1 MNEPTLSVRDLK
13 VRIGKREIVHGISFD
28 VAREQTLGIVGESGS
43 GKTMSVLAATGLLDA
58 PGASV
63 SGTSTLAGDV
73 QLVGASDRLLRSVHG
88 GRIGFVFQDPGT
100 SLNPLLTLERQ
111 ITESLETHRRM
122 TRRQARDRALE
133 LLEAVGLPDPET
145 RLHAYP
151 HQLSGGQKQRVMV
164 AIAMA
169 CDPELLV
176 ADEPTTALD
185 VTTQAQIVDLVRELQ
200 RDFGTAVVWISHDLG
215 VIGQIADDVTVLQD
229 GHAVE
234 QAPVL
239 DVFDRP
245 QHPYTRELLQARP
258 VIGAAGPPPPPDDT
272 ETLLDVDGLDVRFG
286 VSTPVGTSVV
296 HAVKDLSFRIRRGT
310 TLGLV
315 GESGSGKST
324 VAAALTGLVK
334 PDAGRAKLGDADVF
348 GVRGSAEKALRRRI
362 SLVFQDPFSTLNPR
376 ARVGAAIEEPLRVHR
391 VVDGKSA
398 RRARVNELLEL
409 VGLPTSFASR
419 YPHELSGGERQRVSI
434 ARALAG
440 EPELLIL
447 DEATASL
454 DVSVQARVLDLL
466 ATLQR
471 DMGLTYLFIAHDLAV
486 VQQVS
491 HDVLV
496 MRAGEAVEYRPAAD
510 LFTAPEHDY
519 TRKLL
524 DAVPPERPRVST

>member
-1 MNEPTLSVRDLK
+1 MSDPTLSVRDLR
-13 VRIGKREIVHGISFD
+13 VRIGQREIVHGISFD
-28 VAREQTLGIVGESGS
+28 VAPEQTLGIVGESGS

-185 VTTQAQIVDLVRELQ
+185 VTTQAQIVDLVRDLQ

-215 VIGQIADDVTVLQD
+215 VIGQIADEVTVLQG

-245 QHPYTRELLQARP
+245 QHPYTRELLHARP
-258 VIGAAGPPPPPDDT
+258 SSAP
-272 ETLLDVDGLDVRFG
+272 
-286 VSTPVGTSVV
+286 
-296 HAVKDLSFRIRRGT
+296 
-310 TLGLV
+310 
-315 GESGSGKST
+315 T
-324 VAAALTGLVK
+324 V
-334 PDAGRAKLGDADVF
+334 
-348 GVRGSAEKALRRRI
+348 
-362 SLVFQDPFSTLNPR
+362 
-376 ARVGAAIEEPLRVHR
+376 
-391 VVDGKSA
+391 
-398 RRARVNELLEL
+398 
-409 VGLPTSFASR
+409 PTACR
-419 YPHELSGGERQRVSI
+419 
-434 ARALAG
+434 
-440 EPELLIL
+440 
-447 DEATASL
+447 
-454 DVSVQARVLDLL
+454 
-466 ATLQR
+466 
-471 DMGLTYLFIAHDLAV
+471 
-486 VQQVS
+486 
-491 HDVLV
+491 
-496 MRAGEAVEYRPAAD
+496 
-510 LFTAPEHDY
+510 
-519 TRKLL
+519 
-524 DAVPPERPRVST
+524 